1 MVFSISLVEN
11 PLYFITT
18 MSVLPLTDFL
28 VGTGILSDFGTRMRV
43 LRTVIE
49 ETGVRHSGRNDLKN

>member
-1 MVFSISLVEN
+1 
-11 PLYFITT
+11 